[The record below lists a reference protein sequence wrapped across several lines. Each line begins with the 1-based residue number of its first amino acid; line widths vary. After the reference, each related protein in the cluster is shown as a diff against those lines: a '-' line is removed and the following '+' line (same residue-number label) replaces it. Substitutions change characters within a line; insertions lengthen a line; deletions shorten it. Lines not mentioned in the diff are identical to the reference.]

1 MQAQLAF
8 LHTSPVHVAGF
19 DALVQEFAPGLKVH
33 HHVDETLLT
42 AAQQF
47 GVANAVVIQQVEAAM
62 HVASTNRAATNVGM
76 VVCTCSSIGGIAE
89 RMNGRSGLQTARI
102 DRAMADRAVASG
114 PRILLVA
121 ALEST
126 LDPTTELLMES
137 ARYAGKAIEFST
149 LLVEQAWQHFLQG
162 DRLAYLQA
170 ISDAVRLALQ
180 DKITDIDVVVLAQ
193 ASMAA
198 AAEKLS
204 DLDTEVLSSPRLGVA
219 RAISILAAASQE
231 R

>member
-1 MQAQLAF
+1 MKAQFAF
-8 LHTSPVHVAGF
+8 LHTSPVHVEGF
-19 DALVQEFAPGLKVH
+19 DALVQELAPGLKVH
-33 HHVDETLLT
+33 HHVDESLLI

-47 GVANAVVIQQVEAAM
+47 GATDAAVIQKVEAAM
-62 HVASTNRAATNVGM
+62 HAASTNCATGYVSM

-89 RMNGRSGLQTARI
+89 RMNGRSGLQAARI
-102 DRAMADRAVASG
+102 DRAMADRAVALG

-137 ARYAGKAIEFST
+137 ARAAGKTIEIST
-149 LLVEQAWQHFLQG
+149 LLSEQAWGYFLQG
-162 DRLAYLQA
+162 DRQAYLQA

-180 DKITDIDVVVLAQ
+180 DKTADIDVVVLAQ

-198 AAEKLS
+198 AAEELS
-204 DLDTEVLSSPRLGVA
+204 DLGAEVLTSPRLGVA
-219 RAISILAAASQE
+219 RAISALTHA
-231 R
+231 

>member
-19 DALVQEFAPGLKVH
+19 DALVQELAPGLKVH
-33 HHVDETLLT
+33 HHVDESLLI

-47 GVANAVVIQQVEAAM
+47 GATDAAVIRQVEAAM
-62 HVASTNRAATNVGM
+62 CVASTNHANAIVGM

-89 RMNGRSGLQTARI
+89 RMNGHSGLQTARI
-102 DRAMADRAVASG
+102 DRAMADRAVALG

-137 ARYAGKAIEFST
+137 ARAAGKTIEIST
-149 LLVEQAWQHFLQG
+149 LLPEQAWGHFLQG
-162 DRLAYLQA
+162 DRQSYLQA
-170 ISDAVRLALQ
+170 ISDAVRSALQ
-180 DKITDIDVVVLAQ
+180 DKTADIDVVVLAQ

-198 AAEKLS
+198 AAVELS
-204 DLDTEVLSSPRLGVA
+204 DLGIEVLSSPRLGVA
-219 RAISILAAASQE
+219 RAISALTHA
-231 R
+231 

>member
-1 MQAQLAF
+1 MQAQLVF

-19 DALVQEFAPGLKVH
+19 DALMQELAPGIEVH
-33 HHVDETLLT
+33 HHVDESLLA

-47 GVANAVVIQQVEAAM
+47 GATDAAVIQKVEAAM
-62 HVASTNRAATNVGM
+62 HVASTNCATDYVGM

-102 DRAMADRAVASG
+102 DRAMADRAVALG

-137 ARYAGKAIEFST
+137 ARAAGKTIEIST
-149 LLVEQAWQHFLQG
+149 LLPGQAWGHFLQG

-170 ISDAVRLALQ
+170 ISDAVRLALK
-180 DKITDIDVVVLAQ
+180 DKTVDIDVVVLAQ

-198 AAEKLS
+198 AAEELS
-204 DLDTEVLSSPRLGVA
+204 DLGVEVLSSPRLGVA
-219 RAISILAAASQE
+219 RAISALTHA
-231 R
+231 

>member
-1 MQAQLAF
+1 MQAQLVF

-19 DALVQEFAPGLKVH
+19 DALMQELAPGIEVH
-33 HHVDETLLT
+33 HHVDESLLA

-47 GVANAVVIQQVEAAM
+47 GATDAAVIQKVEAAM
-62 HVASTNRAATNVGM
+62 HAASLNRAATKVNM

-89 RMNGRSGLQTARI
+89 RMNGRSGLRTARI
-102 DRAMADRAVASG
+102 DRAMADRAVALG

-137 ARYAGKAIEFST
+137 ARAAGKTIEIIT
-149 LLVEQAWQHFLQG
+149 LLPEQAWAYFLQG
-162 DRLAYLQA
+162 DRQAYLQA
-170 ISDAVRLALQ
+170 ISDAVRSALL
-180 DKITDIDVVVLAQ
+180 DKTAGIDVVVLAQ

-198 AAEKLS
+198 AAEELS
-204 DLDTEVLSSPRLGVA
+204 DLGIEVLSSPRLGVA
-219 RAISILAAASQE
+219 RAISALTHA
-231 R
+231 